1 MSLATLKKRYRAALD
16 GCITAQDRRREIP
29 AGPATFDERF
39 LWSCIANRCRNE
51 YRRIERQ
58 IKREETSV

>member
-1 MSLATLKKRYRAALD
+1 MAIATLKKRYTAALD
-16 GCITAQDRRREIP
+16 ACITAQDRRRAIP
-29 AGPATFDERF
+29 GSPATFDERF
-39 LWSCIANRCRNE
+39 MWSCIANRCRNE

>member
-1 MSLATLKKRYRAALD
+1 MSLATLKKRYRAALN

-29 AGPATFDERF
+29 GSPATFDERF
-39 LWSCIANRCRNE
+39 MWSCIANRCRNE

-58 IKREETSV
+58 IKQQEASA